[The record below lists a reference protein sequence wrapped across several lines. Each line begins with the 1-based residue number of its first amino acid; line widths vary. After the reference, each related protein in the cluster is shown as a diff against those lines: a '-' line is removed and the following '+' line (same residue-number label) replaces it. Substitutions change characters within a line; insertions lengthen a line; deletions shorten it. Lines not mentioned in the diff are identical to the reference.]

1 MKEVMDFNMLAPGE
15 VQTSLVTIEIGRPI
29 GFGDGALHAPIQTP
43 EQLTALAEE
52 IKQFLVPVN
61 KGAAGVCMDGRSCE
75 VTLAGTA
82 PELGPQCA
90 GGPLQTGFAAAELV
104 AGFYGEK
111 SAPTATGRALEVG
124 ELLTAQGITIGG
136 HTTVGAKDSGYR
148 NPETG
153 AELTGCGAGEKHI
166 LSTERIALGDKNV
179 LSAAQA
185 LSGVLGVTH
194 YVAPELVAERNA
206 SYSPKAMHDIEAA
219 QNEGKNHE
227 VLVDIHDELAVVWNK
242 VRGMTLDR
250 DSSVKVTGKRVF
262 FIDAWYVDDIAKA
275 LATGRPDAVEMYPA
289 LHQAAVAFQ
298 LATYAELG
306 DGSHPLLTIDTAQI
320 A

>member
-1 MKEVMDFNMLAPGE
+1 MKEVMDLNMLAPGE

-29 GFGDGALHAPIQTP
+29 GFGDGSLHAPTQTP

-52 IKQFLVPVN
+52 IKQFLVPVD
-61 KGAAGVCMDGRSCE
+61 KGAAGVCMDGRGCE
-75 VTLAGTA
+75 ATLAGTA

-90 GGPLQTGFAAAELV
+90 GGSLQTGFAAAELV
-104 AGFYGEK
+104 EGFYGEK

-136 HTTVGAKDSGYR
+136 HTTASAKDNGYQ

-153 AELTGCGAGEKHI
+153 AESTGCGAGEKHI
-166 LSTERIALGDKNV
+166 PSTERIARGDEKV
-179 LSAAQA
+179 LSAAQG
-185 LSGVLGVTH
+185 LSGVRGATH
-194 YVAPELVAERNA
+194 YVTPQLVAERNA

-219 QNEGKNHE
+219 QNGGKNHE
-227 VLVDIHDELAVVWNK
+227 VLVDIHDELVVVWNT
-242 VRGMTLDR
+242 VEGMTLDR
-250 DSSVKVTGKRVF
+250 DAFVKATGKKVF

-275 LATGRPDAVEMYPA
+275 LATGRPDAVEIYPA